1 MKTILYIDGFN
12 SYYGPC
18 RLFGVRWVN
27 PLAVAEHL
35 LPNHEFVRVR
45 YFSALVKSDLSG
57 SNKVNR
63 QRIYLRAL
71 KTLPNLEIQLGIF
84 LQSVK
89 TMPKHPVSEPPETVN
104 VLKTEEKGSDVNL
117 ATALLL
123 DAFED
128 AMECAVVVSNDS
140 DLLGPI
146 QVVRSRFHK
155 QVGIINPQKRPSRA
169 LMDSVDFMRQI
180 RRGVVENS
188 LFPENLTD
196 STGIFHK
203 PPDW

>member
-1 MKTILYIDGFN
+1 VKSILYIDGFN
-12 SYYGPC
+12 FYYGAC
-18 RLFGVRWVN
+18 RRFGIRWVN
-27 PLAVAEHL
+27 PLAVAKHL
-35 LPNHEFVRVR
+35 LPDHEFVRVR
-45 YFSALVKSDLSG
+45 YFSALVKQDASDP
-57 SNKVNR
+57 NKVNR
-63 QRIYLRAL
+63 QRVYLRAL
-71 KTLPNLEIQLGIF
+71 KTLPKLEIQLGIF

-89 TMPKHPVSEPPETVN
+89 TMPKHPVTRPPETVE

-128 AMECAVVVSNDS
+128 AMTCAVVVSNDS

-146 QVVRSRFHK
+146 RVVRNRFGK

-169 LMDSVDFMRQI
+169 FIDNVDFIRQV
-180 RRGVVENS
+180 RRGVLENS
-188 LFPENLTD
+188 LFPETLTD
-196 STGIFHK
+196 STGTFHK